1 MENYWGNLMI
11 GALVGAIVA
20 KILDYFVSIG
30 EYIKIWAGL
39 IAHRRE
45 KIRISCGY
53 LFRLKYNNRY
63 LLIKG
68 RRINQYQPV
77 GGVYK
82 SFDSFRDV
90 ANRYEIVDERE
101 HSFYEKYDLRIY
113 LPGKNVIKFIRW
125 FNTEKNREFTVT
137 REFYEEL
144 IATRFLPQESL
155 LDAKFEFIKQ
165 AECRLRYSNA
175 FRCKEI
181 LIHNVF
187 DVSFSNSV
195 FLDKLIE
202 SVENSGNELIW
213 ASETDILREAV
224 NIDGVEVKIGA
235 HAKNVL

>member
-1 MENYWGNLMI
+1 M
-11 GALVGAIVA
+11 
-20 KILDYFVSIG
+20 
-30 EYIKIWAGL
+30 
-39 IAHRRE
+39 
-45 KIRISCGY
+45 
-53 LFRLKYNNRY
+53 
-63 LLIKG
+63 
-68 RRINQYQPV
+68 
-77 GGVYK
+77 
-82 SFDSFRDV
+82 
-90 ANRYEIVDERE
+90 
-101 HSFYEKYDLRIY
+101 
-113 LPGKNVIKFIRW
+113 
-125 FNTEKNREFTVT
+125 
-137 REFYEEL
+137 
-144 IATRFLPQESL
+144 PQESL